1 MDIFYIIFMDIFY
14 IIFIKLMLWYVYII
28 LTTLFIKF
36 LTQLIKKKLLKSG
49 EEDTSK
55 IEYLA
60 IICIFINFFISWYVA
75 LLLVF
80 N

>member
-1 MDIFYIIFMDIFY
+1 MDIFY